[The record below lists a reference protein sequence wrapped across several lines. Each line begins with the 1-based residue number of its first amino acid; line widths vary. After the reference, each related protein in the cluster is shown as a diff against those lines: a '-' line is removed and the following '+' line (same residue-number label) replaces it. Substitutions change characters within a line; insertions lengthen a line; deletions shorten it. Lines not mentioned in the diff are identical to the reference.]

1 MELASATWR
10 SSRHRGAGGVGVG
23 ILPAKKSFGRKA
35 TGEAMFASPEQSSAL
50 VQEWPL
56 VRLVEWGT
64 GFRARS
70 FTDRKSRVRRLCQFV
85 PGHAG

>member
-1 MELASATWR
+1 
-10 SSRHRGAGGVGVG
+10 
-23 ILPAKKSFGRKA
+23 
-35 TGEAMFASPEQSSAL
+35 MFASPEQSSAL